1 MRFTAF
7 SCLLC
12 ILFRVSCAANIRAQR
27 GSADMDDVVK
37 VAKHAHQAAEAFATQ
52 GKLAAKM
59 EKDVYLVGPFLFG
72 AFL

>member
-1 MRFTAF
+1 
-7 SCLLC
+7 
-12 ILFRVSCAANIRAQR
+12 
-27 GSADMDDVVK
+27 MDDVVK